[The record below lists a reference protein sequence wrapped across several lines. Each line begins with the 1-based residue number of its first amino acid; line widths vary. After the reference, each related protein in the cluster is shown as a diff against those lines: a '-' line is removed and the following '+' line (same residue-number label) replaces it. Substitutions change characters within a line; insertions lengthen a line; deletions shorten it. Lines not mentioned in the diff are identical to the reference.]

1 MTPIKATP
9 DHESMQR
16 AIKKLQR
23 QLRIEIENLF
33 QQGRTPPA
41 AGDTVTINV
50 VLTFVH
56 TRIEE
61 EMNHAILWRG
71 VDPRA

>member
-9 DHESMQR
+9 DHESVQR
-16 AIKKLQR
+16 AIKRLQR

-33 QQGRTPPA
+33 QEDRTPPA
-41 AGDTVTINV
+41 AGDTVTVNV
-50 VLTFVH
+50 VLSFVH

-61 EMNHAILWRG
+61 EMQSAVLWRG
-71 VDPRA
+71 IDQRA